1 MAARLDEVLLRSV
14 RVRARG
20 GGARERVAA
29 ELRRTLQRA
38 RLPELPDDEVVVVRR
53 LALRGRLGEL
63 GAALRES
70 LVTALASGS
79 FERVRFASP
88 EEMVAAVAT
97 AIARGEAARWP
108 WRALLPTGEREP
120 GAALRALFLDHAPR
134 LAAVMVRLERAGVA
148 DAVVVLLSSAAAR
161 EVAGAVAAAAGCR
174 VPTVATAVGATA
186 TAAPKEAPPLLAA
199 QEARLDRSLDRPR
212 ATPPAVPRAG
222 VASNWR
228 ALAPDD
234 GRVVLRVLLDW
245 IANRPRA
252 LAAAVHDDAQ
262 ARRFAEECRARVA
275 APPLPRVANEGVDG
289 RTVPFGRAR
298 RAASDAVV
306 PQEAPSPPSAATSAA
321 PPRPRAA
328 APPFLRAAAA
338 SDDPLLERID
348 SAWCGTFR
356 LLPFL
361 LGRAAQEQL
370 AAAPWW
376 QAGGGGF
383 ALLRALALALGL
395 PSDDPLADWLA
406 RAAAQV
412 DAPPDA
418 APRDAAPHDV
428 PQHDVPQHDVAPLV
442 ETLVA
447 LGGLR
452 FGAALFSPSLL
463 RARGR
468 LLVRPGRLDVCL
480 PATAVRLDVRLAG
493 LDVDPGFVP
502 WLGVALR
509 FHYDFGAGEP
519 R

>member
-29 ELRRTLQRA
+29 ELRRALQRA

-70 LVTALASGS
+70 LATALASGS
-79 FERVRFASP
+79 LERVRFASP

-97 AIARGEAARWP
+97 VIARGEAARWP

-148 DAVVVLLSSAAAR
+148 DAVVALLTSAAAH
-161 EVAGAVAAAAGCR
+161 EVAAAVAVAAGYR
-174 VPTVATAVGATA
+174 VPAVATAVGATA
-186 TAAPKEAPPLLAA
+186 ATTPTVKSPAMAAH
-199 QEARLDRSLDRPR
+199 EARLDRALDPTRS
-212 ATPPAVPRAG
+212 TPPVAPHAG
-222 VASNWR
+222 VASAWR

-245 IANRPRA
+245 IATRPRA
-252 LAAAVHDDAQ
+252 LAAAVHDAAE

-275 APPLPRVANEGVDG
+275 APPVASAAREGADG
-289 RTVPFGRAR
+289 RTTPFGRAR
-298 RAASDAVV
+298 RAASDTVV
-306 PQEAPSPPSAATSAA
+306 PQQAPSPPSAATSAA
-321 PPRPRAA
+321 PPPRATERGA
-328 APPFLRAAAA
+328 APPFVRAAAA
-338 SDDPLLERID
+338 SFDPLLERID

-383 ALLRALALALGL
+383 ALLRALALALGV

-406 RAAAQV
+406 RAAAQI
-412 DAPPDA
+412 DAPLER
-418 APRDAAPHDV
+418 APRDI
-428 PQHDVPQHDVAPLV
+428 APLV

-447 LGGLR
+447 LGVLR
-452 FGAALFSPSLL
+452 FGADLFAPSLL